1 MSFLMYVLV
10 VFVFVLPS
18 SQDHSVRGGRWSER
32 AGHEQVARRL
42 HHGRLPAEEGRA
54 AAHPGGPARG
64 GRLPQRKPFLRGF
77 FIRSYDLRPELNKDK
92 QWVTTVQ
99 VQFSDLLEISCKCD
113 GKAVKVIRRPDLAVK
128 HISPFMDRSLHVCFS
143 QIIPL

>member
-1 MSFLMYVLV
+1 MIIKDTLITGALIAQLRIYNKCIITAAHIKTIRKKKKSNRHFIPWLIRTITLLMSFLMYVLV

-64 GRLPQRKPFLRGF
+64 GRLPQRKPFLR
-77 FIRSYDLRPELNKDK
+77 
-92 QWVTTVQ
+92 
-99 VQFSDLLEISCKCD
+99 C
-113 GKAVKVIRRPDLAVK
+113 
-128 HISPFMDRSLHVCFS
+128 SLFEATICAQS
-143 QIIPL
+143 